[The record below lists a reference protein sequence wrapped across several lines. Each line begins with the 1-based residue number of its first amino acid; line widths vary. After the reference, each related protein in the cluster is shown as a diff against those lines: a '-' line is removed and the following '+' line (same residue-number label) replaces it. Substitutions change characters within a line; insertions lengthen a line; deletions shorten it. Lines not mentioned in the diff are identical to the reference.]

1 MEVKFMNITVY
12 SSPSC
17 VWCTRAKEYLK
28 ANQINFREVNVAQDR
43 TGAME
48 MVRKSGQMGV
58 PVLDI
63 NGNIIIGFDKE
74 RIDMLLDITR

>member
-1 MEVKFMNITVY
+1 MNITVY

>member
-1 MEVKFMNITVY
+1 MNITVY

-28 ANQINFREVNVAQDR
+28 ARNINFREVNIAQDR
-43 TGAME
+43 SGAIE
-48 MVRKSGQMGV
+48 MMRKSGQMGV

-63 NGNIIIGFDKE
+63 NGNIIIGFDKDQ
-74 RIDMLLDITR
+74 IDMLLNIRR

>member
-1 MEVKFMNITVY
+1 MNITVY

-28 ANQINFREVNVAQDR
+28 ANQINFKEVNVAQDR

-74 RIDMLLDITR
+74 RIDMLLDIPR